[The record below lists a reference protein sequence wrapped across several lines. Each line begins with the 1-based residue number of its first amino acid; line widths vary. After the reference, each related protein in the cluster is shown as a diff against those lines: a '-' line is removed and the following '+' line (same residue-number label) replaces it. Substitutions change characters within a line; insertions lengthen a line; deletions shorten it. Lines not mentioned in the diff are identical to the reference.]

1 MASGYYMRHCS
12 SEMHRHILHPTP
24 ILMWLKLDATL
35 KWMSRNVPPALAG
48 VAQWIEC
55 WTANQRV
62 SSSIPIRAHA
72 RVAGQV
78 PSEGARARGNCT
90 LVFLSLSFSL
100 PSCLRD
106 KNNLLKK
113 KKKETCLLFFLPIK
127 PTIIKFMGLL
137 MESEKQGNDSMC
149 VFPSGLSIHAS
160 RGQNVTAYCFSHSII
175 FPPKRWSVYI

>member
-1 MASGYYMRHCS
+1 
-12 SEMHRHILHPTP
+12 
-24 ILMWLKLDATL
+24 MWLSGL
-35 KWMSRNVPPALAG
+35 SAG
-48 VAQWIEC
+48 LQPKGSPVRFPSGHMPGLQAK
-55 WTANQRV
+55 
-62 SSSIPIRAHA
+62 
-72 RVAGQV
+72 V
-78 PSEGARARGNCT
+78 PSEGGHARGNCT